1 MGGRAKR
8 ILPFYSK
15 EAEELHVDLPNQR
28 HPELCHSEQAGGSR
42 SQSKAGAGQNTVRD
56 RSSELFNVLFSVG
69 NNQLTKASL
78 EHLLAKPE
86 VQMLRENSD
95 RKDKNRTCSLGSRAC
110 GRGHIPITAGWL
122 AAASCS
128 P

>member
-28 HPELCHSEQAGGSR
+28 HPELCHSEQVGGSR

-69 NNQLTKASL
+69 NNQLTRLHWSTCWPNQRYRCSGKTVTGRTRTG
-78 EHLLAKPE
+78 HVRWDPE
-86 VQMLRENSD
+86 
-95 RKDKNRTCSLGSRAC
+95 
-110 GRGHIPITAGWL
+110 L
-122 AAASCS
+122 AAVGTYR
-128 P
+128 